1 MVEGITV
8 LNKVAVTG
16 LPSWVMVSAA
26 VMLIIGAIVFV
37 ISILMVN
44 WPIWTAIIPFIS
56 AVLIAVTCVFLSLI
70 IKTGEYRYECIIDD
84 SVSYNEVVENYKI
97 VKRRGDIWVLEDK

>member
-8 LNKVAVTG
+8 LNTTAVTG
-16 LPSWVMVSAA
+16 LPTWVSVLAF
-26 VMLIIGAIVFV
+26 VIFFIGAIVFAV
-37 ISILMVN
+37 SMVLDGPVYVTAYSLM
-44 WPIWTAIIPFIS
+44 IG
-56 AVLIAVTCVFLSLI
+56 LIVMFAYGIFNYT

-97 VKRRGDIWVLEDK
+97 VEQRGDIWVLEDK